1 MRGGIRLPRARARF
15 KENAMSL
22 TRRRFFTQ
30 SGLIAAGSIASPHF
44 VEGREPRKSSAK
56 VDRPS
61 HIIHLVSDGM
71 SSGTLMCGDA
81 LSKLR
86 RGRGS
91 AWIELYNNPN
101 AFTGL
106 MDMRSLN
113 SLVTDSSA
121 ASSSW
126 GCGSR
131 INNGAV
137 NVLPD
142 GRELKPIYSLFA
154 EQGWKRGLVTTTEIT
169 HATPAGFAANDASRG
184 SAETIAAQYLDRRVD
199 VLLGGGA
206 KFFNSRQRGDKRDL
220 LADYQKAGYATFETA
235 AEMHQARDQG
245 RWLGLF
251 ASGHLPYTVDHMQ
264 NPELRVKVPSLADMT
279 GAALRRLGREEHFI
293 LQVEGGRVDHGA
305 HNCDAAAALY
315 DQIAFEEAIEV
326 CLAFQEAHPD
336 TLIVITTDHGNGNL
350 ALNGIGDGYAESSQR
365 FANLN
370 RIKASFG
377 ELTPHLKKGTPLS
390 EIRQVL
396 GDYTGYKVEEGQAA
410 LLADYIEGR
419 AKPLFGLMNS
429 LNAQLGQL
437 LGNYTGVSF
446 TSGAHTADYVPVLAM
461 GPGAE
466 RFRGFIKNTDVF
478 HHYLDLA
485 RIDFKN
491 PTMPLQASITPPQ
504 SEENVH
510 EYIEVAA

>member
-1 MRGGIRLPRARARF
+1 
-15 KENAMSL
+15 MSL

-30 SGLIAAGSIASPHF
+30 SGLIAAGTFAGPAI
-44 VEGREPRKSSAK
+44 VKGKDSSA
-56 VDRPS
+56 VFARGERPR

-71 SSGTLMCGDA
+71 SAGTLTCGDA

-86 RGRGS
+86 RGRGA
-91 AWIELYNNPN
+91 AWIELYHHPH

-126 GCGSR
+126 GSGSR

-142 GRELKPIYSLFA
+142 GRDLKPLYSLFA

-184 SAETIAAQYLDRRVD
+184 SAETIAEQYLERKVD

-206 KFFNSRQRGDKRDL
+206 KHFSPRERKDERDL
-220 LADYQKAGYATFETA
+220 MADYRKAGYAIFESA
-235 AEMHQARDQG
+235 AELHQAKENG
-245 RWLGLF
+245 RWLGVF
-251 ASGHLPYTVDHMQ
+251 SRGHLPYTVDQMQ
-264 NPELRVKVPSLADMT
+264 SPALRVKVPTLADMT
-279 GAALRRLGREEHFI
+279 GAALRKLGREDHFI

-305 HNCDAAAALY
+305 HSCDAAAALY

-326 CLAFQEAHPD
+326 CLAFQKVQPD
-336 TLIVITTDHGNGNL
+336 TLIVITTDHGNGNP
-350 ALNGIGDGYAESSQR
+350 ALNGIGDGYAQSSQL

-370 RIKASFG
+370 RITSSFS
-377 ELTPHLKKGTPLS
+377 ELTPHLKKGS
-390 EIRQVL
+390 SL
-396 GDYTGYKVEEGQAA
+396 GQIQQIIADATGYKTRESQAA

-419 AKPLFGLMNS
+419 SKPLFELMDS
-429 LNAQLGQL
+429 LNAQLSL
-437 LGNYTGVSF
+437 LLANYTGVSF
-446 TSGAHTADYVPVLAM
+446 TSGAHTADYVPILAI

-466 RFRGFIKNTDVF
+466 RFRGFVQNTDVF
-478 HHYLDLA
+478 HHYLALA
-485 RIDFKN
+485 GIDFRN
-491 PTMPLQASITPPQ
+491 PTMPLQASFTPP
-504 SEENVH
+504 EDVENVR
-510 EYIEVAA
+510 EYEAAAA